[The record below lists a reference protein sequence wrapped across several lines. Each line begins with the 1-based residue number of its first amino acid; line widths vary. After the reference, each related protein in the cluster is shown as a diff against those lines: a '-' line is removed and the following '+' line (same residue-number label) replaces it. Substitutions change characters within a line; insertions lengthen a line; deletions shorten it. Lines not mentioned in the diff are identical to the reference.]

1 MLLFPSG
8 FTLNKSTALCHLIV
22 TITDMLTSSNIGPI
36 LALCSNSKNTH
47 RQLERQAF
55 HPSLSAC
62 HLLNYTQECSGIY
75 STSEKLEGNNSL
87 QEPRELWEKGACVM
101 LDSVEI
107 GSLVHLT
114 QGI

>member
-1 MLLFPSG
+1 
-8 FTLNKSTALCHLIV
+8 
-22 TITDMLTSSNIGPI
+22 MLTSSNIGPI

-62 HLLNYTQECSGIY
+62 HLLNYTQEWSGIY
-75 STSEKLEGNNSL
+75 STSEKFEGNNSL
-87 QEPRELWEKGACVM
+87 QEPRELWEKGTCVM

-107 GSLVHLT
+107 GSLVYLT